1 MTTNVDPL
9 SAVPDTPAEVSV
21 VIPHYGDPTPVVAL
35 VDQLRQEPGVGQVV
49 VVDDCSPEM
58 LPPLEGATVV
68 RRATN
73 GGFGAAV
80 NTGVSQTSLDLL
92 LVLNSDVTFAPGFV
106 RRLVDAAAAWQPALV
121 APAIRTG
128 GEAEHTARRF
138 PRPRH
143 QAFERIRVL
152 TRFQGSDW
160 WARAIGQDLGAR
172 PGTDRPVD
180 WIAGVC
186 LLVPRSA
193 FELVGGFDERFFMYA
208 EEVDLQQRL
217 ALAGVPRVYLGSV
230 AVDHVGGASS
240 DPTRTQ
246 TWLAESRL
254 TYAAKWGGAGTL
266 RALLTGVAL
275 LNAVTESARRVT
287 GRDVHPVR
295 DLTTDLRRAWRPA
308 QRAR

>member
-1 MTTNVDPL
+1 MTNDR
-9 SAVPDTPAEVSV
+9 VSV
-21 VIPHYGDPTPVVAL
+21 VVPHYGDPAPVTLL
-35 VDQLRQEPGVGQVV
+35 VEQLSNEPAVGEIV
-49 VVDDCSPEM
+49 VVDDCSPIA
-58 LPPLEGATVV
+58 LPPLEGARVL
-68 RRATN
+68 RRQVN

-80 NTGVSQTSLDLL
+80 NSGVALTSLDQ
-92 LVLNSDVTFAPGFV
+92 VLIVNSDVSIAPGFV
-106 RRLVDAAAAWQPALV
+106 GRLVEAARPWQPALV
-121 APAIRTG
+121 GPAVRTG

-186 LLVPRSA
+186 LLVPRAA

-240 DPTRTQ
+240 DPARAQ
-246 TWLAESRL
+246 EWLADSRL
-254 TYAAKWGGAGTL
+254 AYATKWGGAGRL

-275 LNAVTESARRVT
+275 VNAITQVARRLA
-287 GRDVHPVR
+287 GRDVRPVR
-295 DLTTDLRRAWRPA
+295 DLAAEVRAAWRPA